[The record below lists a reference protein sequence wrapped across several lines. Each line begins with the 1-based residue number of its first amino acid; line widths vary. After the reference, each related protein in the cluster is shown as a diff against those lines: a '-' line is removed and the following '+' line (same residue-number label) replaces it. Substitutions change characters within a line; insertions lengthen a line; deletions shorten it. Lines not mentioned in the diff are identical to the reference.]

1 MSGVATKL
9 AIRGYLAVMACE
21 GMWAL
26 GLRRWLLRRITGQR
40 LDGVNVFAQVFIE
53 GWEGLQ
59 IGDSVSFNRDCNIS
73 AAGGLTIGNH
83 VSIGHA
89 VSIITSNHGFADPAV
104 PIQLQPS
111 SYAPVTIADNVWIGA
126 KATILAGVTIP
137 NGTVIAAGA
146 VVTKSIAQP
155 DMIVAG
161 VPARAIKSRF
171 A

>member
-1 MSGVATKL
+1 MSGVTAKL
-9 AIRGYLAVMACE
+9 AIRGYLALMRSE

-26 GLRRWLLRRITGQR
+26 SLRRWLLCRITGQR

-53 GWEGLQ
+53 GFEGLR
-59 IGDSVSFNRDCNIS
+59 IGSNVSFNRDCNIS
-73 AAGGLTIGNH
+73 AVGGLTIGSH

-89 VSIITSNHGFADPAV
+89 VSIVTSNHGFADTAV

-111 SYAPVTIADNVWIGA
+111 SYAPVEIGSNVWIGA
-126 KATILAGVTIP
+126 RVTILAGVTIP
-137 NGTVIAAGA
+137 DGTVVAAGA
-146 VVTKSIAQP
+146 VVTRTITEP
-155 DMIVAG
+155 DMIIAG

>member
-1 MSGVATKL
+1 MSGVTAKL
-9 AIRGYLAVMACE
+9 AIRGYLALMRRE

-26 GLRRWLLRRITGQR
+26 AQRRWLLRRITGQA
-40 LDGVNVFAQVFIE
+40 LQGVNVFAQVFIE
-53 GWEGLQ
+53 GFEGLR
-59 IGDSVSFNRDCNIS
+59 IGSNVSFNRDCNIS

-89 VSIITSNHGFADPAV
+89 VSIITSNHGFADPAA

-126 KATILAGVTIP
+126 KATILAGVSIP
-137 NGTVIAAGA
+137 SGTVIAAGA
-146 VVTKSIAQP
+146 VVTKSIEQP
-155 DMIVAG
+155 DMIVGG
-161 VPARAIKSRF
+161 VPAKVLKSRF